1 MNDLTSV
8 SYGANINPSLC
19 SCLCSPLFFPSLLQF
34 KLFSIEGL
42 IAGVDILEVEK
53 KSGIR
58 KDFVDLGAGVFK

>member
-1 MNDLTSV
+1 MSDLTSV
-8 SYGANINPSLC
+8 SCGENVNPSLW
-19 SCLCSPLFFPSLLQF
+19 SCLCSLLFLPSFGLF

-58 KDFVDLGAGVFK
+58 KDFVDLGFEVFK

>member
-19 SCLCSPLFFPSLLQF
+19 SCLCSPLFLPSFGQF
-34 KLFSIEGL
+34 KLFSVEGL

-53 KSGIR
+53 KSGMR
-58 KDFVDLGAGVFK
+58 KDFVDLGAGVLK

>member
-19 SCLCSPLFFPSLLQF
+19 SCLCSPLFLPSFGQF
-34 KLFSIEGL
+34 KLFSVEGL